1 MGRGLTTLGAVL
13 LLATLALW
21 IGDAVGAW
29 NDLDPAIAGWTL
41 KAGAGLL
48 AAGVLLRVLYPV
60 GRKVVHGRCAVCGHP
75 IERGHTY
82 CRDHLQ
88 ETVNASRDETRSR
101 MLRGGGSHRSSF

>member
-21 IGDAVGAW
+21 IGDAIGATG
-29 NDLDPAIAGWTL
+29 NLDPAISGWTL

-48 AAGVLLRVLYPV
+48 GMGLALGILYPV
-60 GRKVVHGRCAVCGHP
+60 SRKVVHARCSVCGQS

-88 ETVNASRDETRSR
+88 ETVNAFRDETRDR
-101 MLRGGGSHRSSF
+101 MLRGGRGHSSSS

>member
-21 IGDAVGAW
+21 IGDAIGATA
-29 NDLDPAIAGWTL
+29 DLDPTISGWTL

-48 AAGVLLRVLYPV
+48 AAGLVLRVLYPV
-60 GRKVVHGRCAVCGHP
+60 SRKVVHGRCAVCGHAV
-75 IERGHTY
+75 ERGHTY

-88 ETVNASRDETRSR
+88 ETMNTLRDETRTR
-101 MLRGGGSHRSSF
+101 MLRGGGTHRSSS